1 MAEAIKGLFTSNPS
15 LNRVN
20 ILGLIVLL
28 ISVLVAAF
36 AGKIAQRFPEEKR
49 DGAKIGFKFLSLG
62 ICVIGVLIAIFL

>member
-28 ISVLVAAF
+28 ISVLVSAF
-36 AGKIAQRFPEEKR
+36 AGRIARHFPEEKR
-49 DGAKIGFKFLSLG
+49 DGAKIGFKVLSLG
-62 ICVIGVLIAIFL
+62 ICIIGVLIAIFL